1 MKKMFSILL
10 STLLV
15 LTPMVAFANSAQTH
29 FRGITPTDVMVTGAE
44 YPLVVHH
51 SPIVVEHE
59 TLTFDLQEFP
69 LEHYAEEA
77 DYLAYGG
84 KVTAEYTF
92 HNPADYDVRAKLA
105 FPFGQ
110 TPDYG
115 YSFNPDTD
123 QRVYAPD
130 AEKYDVLVDGKPI
143 ESTVR
148 HTLFYRGEE
157 FELKDDLPKLI
168 DGYMEDE
175 FWKFDLPVTKY
186 TWKISGIDEEFDAA
200 RLGFWWD
207 GDASE
212 RKIML
217 MEQAGGSTAED
228 KLAVTRWVDNGD
240 EIEVYVFGKPLEEEP
255 EWFSENGSEDTPFVY
270 TLNFLGEETGTYE
283 DYVFSEWEDNS
294 TVLRH
299 DWYNAVTQ
307 NLKNCEWEHG
317 ILNRLEYA
325 GRFPD
330 DDLLRWYEYEIF
342 IPAGGTITN
351 TVTAPIYPDMNV
363 RYEPPVYTYSYLL
376 SPAKTWAE
384 FGTLD
389 IVVNTPYYMTE
400 SSSRFSFEK
409 TETGYQASYD
419 GLPDGEL
426 EFTLSADAYPKE
438 INNLSDVVRMASLVC
453 ASLAIVFGIAAFR
466 YAEKRKRNSK

>member
-1 MKKMFSILL
+1 MKKWISLTL
-10 STLLV
+10 STLFILQ
-15 LTPMVAFANSAQTH
+15 PAAAFANSAQTY
-29 FRGITPTDVMVTGAE
+29 FQGISPTGMMVIGE
-44 YPLVVHH
+44 Q
-51 SPIVVEHE
+51 SPIVVEQE
-59 TLTFDLQEFP
+59 QLTFDLQEFP
-69 LEHYAEEA
+69 LEHYAEEEA
-77 DYLAYGG
+77 YLAYSG

-92 HNPADYDVRAKLA
+92 HNPADYDIRAKLA

-130 AEKYDVLVDGKPI
+130 GEKYDVLVDGEPI

-157 FELKDDLPKLI
+157 FQLEKDLPNLI
-168 DGYMEDE
+168 DGYMEDD
-175 FWKFDLPVTKY
+175 FFHFDLPVTKY
-186 TWKISGIDEEFDAA
+186 TWEISGIDETFDAA
-200 RLGFWWD
+200 RLGFRWS
-207 GDASE
+207 GDETE
-212 RKIML
+212 RKLLL
-217 MEQAGGSTAED
+217 MDQSGGENKED
-228 KLAVTRWVDNGD
+228 KIAVTRWVENGD
-240 EIEVYVFGKPLEEEP
+240 SIELYVFGKPLEEEP
-255 EWFSENGSEDTPFVY
+255 EWFSENGSENTPFDY
-270 TLNFLGEETGTYE
+270 ELTFLGEETATYE
-283 DYVFSEWEDNS
+283 EFVFADWEENAM
-294 TVLRH
+294 VLRH

-307 NLKNCEWEHG
+307 NLKNCEWEYG
-317 ILNRLEYA
+317 ILNSLEYA
-325 GRFPD
+325 GQFLA

-351 TVTAPIYPDMNV
+351 TVTAPIYPDLNT
-363 RYEPPVYTYSYLL
+363 RYEPPIYTYSYLL

-389 IVVNTPYYMTE
+389 IVVHTPYYMTE
-400 SSSRFSFEK
+400 SGGDFSFEK
-409 TETGYQASYD
+409 TETGYQVSYD

-438 INNLSDVVRMASLVC
+438 INNLSDVVRMASLIC

-466 YAEKRKRNSK
+466 YAEKKEKKQ

>member
-1 MKKMFSILL
+1 MKKWISLTL
-10 STLLV
+10 STLFILQ
-15 LTPMVAFANSAQTH
+15 PAAAFANSAQTY
-29 FRGITPTDVMVTGAE
+29 FQGISPTGTMVIGE
-44 YPLVVHH
+44 Q
-51 SPIVVEHE
+51 SPIVVEQE
-59 TLTFDLQEFP
+59 QLTFDLQEFP
-69 LEHYAEEA
+69 LEHYAEEEA
-77 DYLAYGG
+77 YLAYSG

-92 HNPADYDVRAKLA
+92 HNPADYDIRAKLA

-130 AEKYDVLVDGKPI
+130 GEKYDVLVDGEPI

-157 FELKDDLPKLI
+157 FQLEKDLPNLI
-168 DGYMEDE
+168 DGYMEDD
-175 FWKFDLPVTKY
+175 FFHFDLPVTKY
-186 TWKISGIDEEFDAA
+186 TWEISGIDETFDAA
-200 RLGFWWD
+200 RLGFRWS
-207 GDASE
+207 GDETE
-212 RKIML
+212 RKLLL
-217 MEQAGGSTAED
+217 MDQSGGENKED
-228 KLAVTRWVDNGD
+228 KIAVTRWVENGD
-240 EIEVYVFGKPLEEEP
+240 SIELYVFGKPLEEEP
-255 EWFSENGSEDTPFVY
+255 EWFLENGSENTPFDY
-270 TLNFLGEETGTYE
+270 ELTFLGEETATYE
-283 DYVFSEWEDNS
+283 EFVFADWEENAM
-294 TVLRH
+294 VLRH

-307 NLKNCEWEHG
+307 NLKNCEWEYG
-317 ILNRLEYA
+317 ILNSLEYA
-325 GRFPD
+325 GQFLA

-351 TVTAPIYPDMNV
+351 TVTAPIYPDLNT
-363 RYEPPVYTYSYLL
+363 RYEPPIYTYSYLL

-389 IVVNTPYYMTE
+389 IVVHTPYYMTE
-400 SSSRFSFEK
+400 SGGDFSFEK
-409 TETGYQASYD
+409 TETGYQVSYD

-438 INNLSDVVRMASLVC
+438 INNLSDVVRMASLIC

-466 YAEKRKRNSK
+466 YAEKKEKKQ

>member
-1 MKKMFSILL
+1 MKKWISLTL

-15 LTPMVAFANSAQTH
+15 LPSAAAFANSAQTY
-29 FRGITPTDVMVTGAE
+29 FQGISLTGAMVTDE
-44 YPLVVHH
+44 Q
-51 SPIVVEHE
+51 SPIIVEQE
-59 TLTFDLQEFP
+59 QLTFDLQEFP

-77 DYLAYGG
+77 DYLAYSG

-115 YSFNPDTD
+115 YSFNPDKD

-130 AEKYDVLVDGKPI
+130 AEKYSVLVDGKPI

-157 FELKDDLPKLI
+157 FQLEKDLPRLA
-168 DGYMEDE
+168 DGCMEDD
-175 FWKFDLPVTKY
+175 FWHFDLPVTKY
-186 TWKISGIDEEFDAA
+186 TWEISGIDEEFDAA
-200 RLGFWWD
+200 RLGFWWN
-207 GDASE
+207 GDPAE
-212 RKIML
+212 RKLLL
-217 MEQAGGSTAED
+217 MEQAGGENKED
-228 KLAVTRWVDNGD
+228 KIAVTRWVENGD
-240 EIEVYVFGKPLEEEP
+240 SIEVYVFGKPLEEEL
-255 EWFSENGSEDTPFVY
+255 EWFSENGSEDTPFAY
-270 TLNFLGEETGTYE
+270 TLTPVSTEAATYE
-283 DYVFSEWEDNS
+283 DFVFADWEENS

-307 NLKNCEWEHG
+307 NLKKCEWDFG
-317 ILNRLEYA
+317 ILSSFEYT
-325 GRFPD
+325 GRMHA

-342 IPAGGTITN
+342 IPAGETITN

-363 RYEPPVYTYSYLL
+363 RYEPPVYTYHYLL

-384 FGTLD
+384 FGKLD

-400 SSSRFSFEK
+400 SGGRFSFEK
-409 TETGYQASYD
+409 TETGYQASFD

-426 EFTLSADAYPKE
+426 EFTLSEDAKPKVPGSGRQVTR
-438 INNLSDVVRMASLVC
+438 II
-453 ASLAIVFGIAAFR
+453 AIVAALAVI
-466 YAEKRKRNSK
+466 YLDQKKRKQ

>member
-1 MKKMFSILL
+1 MKKWISLTL
-10 STLLV
+10 STLFILQ
-15 LTPMVAFANSAQTH
+15 PAAAFANSAQTY
-29 FRGITPTDVMVTGAE
+29 FQGISPTGTMVIGE
-44 YPLVVHH
+44 Q
-51 SPIVVEHE
+51 SPIVVEQE
-59 TLTFDLQEFP
+59 QLTFDLQEFP
-69 LEHYAEEA
+69 LEHYAEEEA
-77 DYLAYGG
+77 YLAYSG

-92 HNPADYDVRAKLA
+92 HNPADYDIRAKLA

-130 AEKYDVLVDGKPI
+130 GEKYDVLVDGEPI

-157 FELKDDLPKLI
+157 FQLEKDLPNLI
-168 DGYMEDE
+168 DGYMEDD
-175 FWKFDLPVTKY
+175 FFHFDLPVTKY
-186 TWKISGIDEEFDAA
+186 TWEISGIDETFDAA
-200 RLGFWWD
+200 RLGFRWS
-207 GDASE
+207 GDETE
-212 RKIML
+212 RKLLL
-217 MEQAGGSTAED
+217 MDQSGGENKED
-228 KLAVTRWVDNGD
+228 KIAVTRWVENGD
-240 EIEVYVFGKPLEEEP
+240 SIELYVFGKPLEEEP
-255 EWFSENGSEDTPFVY
+255 EWFSENGSENTPFDY
-270 TLNFLGEETGTYE
+270 ELTFLGEETATYE
-283 DYVFSEWEDNS
+283 EFVFADWEENAM
-294 TVLRH
+294 VLRH

-307 NLKNCEWEHG
+307 NLKNCEWEYG
-317 ILNRLEYA
+317 ILNSLEYA
-325 GRFPD
+325 GQFLA

-351 TVTAPIYPDMNV
+351 TVTAPIYPDLNT
-363 RYEPPVYTYSYLL
+363 RYEPPIYTYSYLL

-389 IVVNTPYYMTE
+389 IVVHTPYYMTE
-400 SSSRFSFEK
+400 SGGDFSFEK
-409 TETGYQASYD
+409 TETGYQVSYD

-438 INNLSDVVRMASLVC
+438 INNLSDVVRMASLIC

-466 YAEKRKRNSK
+466 YAEKKEKKQ

>member
-1 MKKMFSILL
+1 MKKWISLTL
-10 STLLV
+10 STLFILQ
-15 LTPMVAFANSAQTH
+15 PAAAFANSAQTY
-29 FRGITPTDVMVTGAE
+29 FQGISPTGTMVIGE
-44 YPLVVHH
+44 Q
-51 SPIVVEHE
+51 SPIVVEQE
-59 TLTFDLQEFP
+59 QLTFDLQEFP
-69 LEHYAEEA
+69 LEHYGEEA

-92 HNPADYDVRAKLA
+92 HNPAAYDVTAKLA

-115 YSFNPDTD
+115 YSFDPDTD
-123 QRVYAPD
+123 QQVYAPD

-157 FELKDDLPKLI
+157 FSLEKDLPNLI
-168 DGYMEDE
+168 DGCLEDD
-175 FWKFDLPVTKY
+175 FWNLDLPVTKY
-186 TWKISGIDEEFDAA
+186 SWEVSGIDEEYDAA
-200 RLGFWWD
+200 RLGFWWS
-207 GDASE
+207 GDETE
-212 RKIML
+212 RKLLL
-217 MEQAGGSTAED
+217 MDQSGGENKED
-228 KLAVTRWVDNGD
+228 KIAVTRWVENSDI
-240 EIEVYVFGKPLEEEP
+240 IEVYVFGKPLEENL

-283 DYVFSEWEDNS
+283 DYVFSEWEDTS

-307 NLKNCEWEHG
+307 DLKKCEWDFG
-317 ILNRLEYA
+317 ILGSFEVHGNLRA
-325 GRFPD
+325 
-330 DDLLRWYEYEIF
+330 DDLLRWYEYEIT

-400 SSSRFSFEK
+400 SGGDFSFEK
-409 TETGYQASYD
+409 TETGYQTSLD
-419 GLPDGEL
+419 GLSDGEL
-426 EFTLSADAYPKE
+426 IFTLSEDAKPKE
-438 INNLSDVVRMASLVC
+438 PMGSSEVTVRVAVVVAV
-453 ASLAIVFGIAAFR
+453 LAVI
-466 YAEKRKRNSK
+466 YLDQKKRKNK

>member
-1 MKKMFSILL
+1 MKKISILL
-10 STLLV
+10 STLL
-15 LTPMVAFANSAQTH
+15 LFHPAAAFANSAQTH

-44 YPLVVHH
+44 YPLVVQR
-51 SPIVVEHE
+51 SPIIVEHE

-77 DYLAYGG
+77 EYLDYSG

-92 HNPADYDVRAKLA
+92 HNPADYDVTAKLA

-123 QRVYAPD
+123 QQVYAAD
-130 AEKYDVLVDGKPI
+130 AEKYDILVDGEPI

-148 HTLFYRGEE
+148 HTLFYRGDE
-157 FELKDDLPKLI
+157 FELKKDLPNLI
-168 DGYMEDE
+168 DGYREDD
-175 FWKFDLPVTKY
+175 FWDFDTPVTKY
-186 TWKISGIDEEFDAA
+186 TWVIDGIDEEEFQAA

-207 GDASE
+207 GDSTE
-212 RKIML
+212 RKLLL
-217 MEQAGGSTAED
+217 MNQSGGNNSED
-228 KLAVTRWVDNGD
+228 KITVTRWVDNGD
-240 EIEVYVFGKPLEEEP
+240 TIELYVFGKPLEEEIQ
-255 EWFSENGSEDTPFVY
+255 WFSENGAEDTPFDY
-270 TLNFLGEETGTYE
+270 ELTFIGEETATYE
-283 DYVFSEWEDNS
+283 EYVFAEWEENS

-307 NLKNCEWEHG
+307 NLKNCEWKFG
-317 ILNRLEYA
+317 VLRGFEYS
-325 GRFPD
+325 GSFSG
-330 DDLLRWYEYEIF
+330 DDLLRWYEYEIT
-342 IPAGGTITN
+342 IPAGGTIVN

-363 RYEPPVYTYSYLL
+363 RYKPPIYEYTYLL

-389 IVVNTPYYMTE
+389 IVVHTPFYMTD
-400 SSSRFSFEK
+400 SSDRFSFEK
-409 TETGYQASYD
+409 TENGYQASFD

-426 EFTLSADAYPKE
+426 TFTLSADAKPKAPSGSNGKL
-438 INNLSDVVRMASLVC
+438 ILIAGAVVVLTAVQLR
-453 ASLAIVFGIAAFR
+453 
-466 YAEKRKRNSK
+466 RNKKLK